1 MTEGTAGG
9 GQAGGDDGFDAD
21 VVVVGAGPVGLA
33 LANFCGQ
40 YGLDV
45 IVLEAL
51 GSLIDYPRGVGMDD
65 ETLRSFQAI
74 GVTEGVLPHTTP
86 NQLLRFANSRG
97 RVFASIEP
105 RTTEFG
111 WPRRS
116 AFIQPLVDQALLAG
130 LDRFERCR
138 VRWSTTVGTVAQDA
152 TGVTVA
158 TDGPGG
164 PGRLR
169 ARYLVGCDGGRSG
182 VRKQMGVSW
191 DGTTSPTRW
200 LVVDLRND
208 PVGTPNAYVHG
219 DPRRPYVSIALPHNT
234 RRFEFMLFDGE
245 DEHTMA
251 HPDRVASLI
260 HGVFPDV
267 GRLDFIRHRVYT
279 HHARVAGSFVRD
291 RVMIAGD
298 AAHLMPVWQGQG
310 YNSGIRDATNLGWK
324 LASVVRGLAGPELL
338 RTYDAERRAHAAA
351 MVKISERAGL
361 LVRQTRPAAAKAR
374 DAVTRA
380 WDLVPSLKRY
390 VVEMRYKPMPRYT
403 EGAVVPGDPAV
414 GRLFPQPTVVTRD
427 GHTLRLD
434 DATGP
439 WFSVLTWSTNPR
451 VHLDHDATRFWKE
464 LGAHM
469 VVVRPVTQLHWPEPG
484 EEEVTVVGDG
494 TGTLKSWFDGHTGSV
509 VVLRPDRFIAAVGRP
524 VDLNRLTRSFARALG
539 STGTWN

>member
-1 MTEGTAGG
+1 VTEPSGG
-9 GQAGGDDGFDAD
+9 GGGFDTD
-21 VVVVGAGPVGLA
+21 VIVVGAGPVGLA

-45 IVLEAL
+45 TVVEAL
-51 GSLIDYPRGVGMDD
+51 DSLIDYPRGVGMDD

-74 GVTEGVLPHTTP
+74 GVTDGVLPHTTP
-86 NQLLRFANSRG
+86 NQLLRFANSHG

-105 RTTEFG
+105 RTTAFG

-130 LDRFERCR
+130 LDRFDRCR
-138 VRWSTTVGTVAQDA
+138 VVWSTTAGTVTEDA
-152 TGVTVA
+152 DGVTLDV
-158 TDGPGG
+158 DGPDG

-169 ARYLVGCDGGRSG
+169 GRYLVGSDGGRSG

-191 DGTTSPTRW
+191 EGTTSPTRW

-208 PVGTPNAYVHG
+208 PIGTPNAYVHG

-260 HGVFPDV
+260 HGVFPDI

-279 HHARVAGSFVRD
+279 HHARVAGCFVKG
-291 RVMIAGD
+291 RVMVAGD

-338 RTYDAERRAHAAA
+338 KTYDTERRTHAAS
-351 MVKISERAGL
+351 MVKISQRAGL
-361 LVRQTRPAAAKAR
+361 LVRQTKPAAAMTR
-374 DAVTRA
+374 DVITRA

-390 VVEMRYKPMPRYT
+390 VVEMKYKPMPRYT
-403 EGAVVPGDPAV
+403 EGAVVPGGDAAV
-414 GRLFPQPTVVTRD
+414 GRLFPQPMVVTRD
-427 GHTLRLD
+427 GDTRRLD
-434 DATGP
+434 DVTGP
-439 WFSVLTWSTNPR
+439 WFSILTWSTNPR
-451 VHLDHDATRFWKE
+451 VHLDEDATRFWKE
-464 LGAHM
+464 LGAHL
-469 VVVRPVTQLHWPEPG
+469 VIVRPTTQLHWPEPG
-484 EEEVTVVGDG
+484 EEDVTVVGDS

-509 VVLRPDRFIAAVGRP
+509 VLLRPDRFVGALGRP
-524 VDLNRLTRSFARALG
+524 VDLNRMTRSFARALG
-539 STGTWN
+539 SSGIWG

>member
-1 MTEGTAGG
+1 VTEAAEGTGEAET
-9 GQAGGDDGFDAD
+9 D
-21 VVVVGAGPVGLA
+21 VIVVGAGPVGLA

-45 IVLEAL
+45 TVLDGL
-51 GSLIDYPRGVGMDD
+51 DSLIDYPRGVGMDD

-86 NQLLRFANSRG
+86 NQILRFVNSQG

-130 LDRFERCR
+130 LDRFDRCR
-138 VRWSTTVGTVAQDA
+138 IRWSTTAGTITQDD

-158 TDGPGG
+158 TDGPDG

-169 ARYLVGCDGGRSG
+169 GHYLVGCDGGRSG

-191 DGTTSPTRW
+191 DGNSSPTRW

-208 PVGTPNAYVHG
+208 PIGTPNAYVHG

-245 DEHTMA
+245 DEQTMA
-251 HPDRVASLI
+251 DPDRVASLI
-260 HGVFPDV
+260 HGVFPDI

-279 HHARVAGSFVRD
+279 HHARVAGSFVKG
-291 RVMIAGD
+291 RVMVAGD

-338 RTYDAERRAHAAA
+338 RTYDTERRAHAAA

-361 LVRQTRPAAAKAR
+361 LVRQTKTSTAMAR
-374 DAVTRA
+374 DAITRA

-390 VVEMRYKPMPRYT
+390 IVEMRYKPMPRYT
-403 EGAVVPGDPAV
+403 EGAVVPGGGPGV

-427 GHTLRLD
+427 GATLPLD
-434 DATGP
+434 EVTGP

-451 VHLDHDATRFWKE
+451 AHLDEDASRFWKE

-469 VVVRPVTQLHWPEPG
+469 VIVRPTTQLHWPEPG
-484 EEEVTVVGDG
+484 EEEVTVVGDA
-494 TGTLKSWFDGHTGSV
+494 TGALKSWFDGQTGSV
-509 VVLRPDRFIAAVGRP
+509 VVLRPDRFIGALGRP
-524 VDLNRLTRSFARALG
+524 VDFNRMTRNFARALG
-539 STGTWN
+539 SSGIWS